1 MTQNLLVQRFK
12 SAKRELTALK
22 TTHPRGI
29 GNLKIYKETVT
40 FTASG
45 GSFKD
50 AVITVTFSQNF
61 AAYPFVYILG
71 YGADIDGKYYFSMK
85 PKTINYTN
93 NGYTA
98 VFEAEAI
105 YYPAW
110 VPNKFEVY
118 STSPATSINYQWV

>member
-1 MTQNLLVQRFK
+1 MIQNLLVQRFK

-29 GNLKIYKETVT
+29 GNLKIYKETIT
-40 FTASG
+40 FTAPSL
-45 GSFKD
+45 SFPD

-71 YGADIDGKYYFSMK
+71 YGADIGGKYYFSMK

-98 VFEAEAI
+98 VFEADAV
-105 YYPAW
+105 YYPSL

>member
-29 GNLKIYKETVT
+29 GNLKIYKETIT

-61 AAYPFVYILG
+61 AAYPFVCILG
-71 YGADIDGKYYFSMK
+71 YGADLSGKYYISMDT
-85 PKTINYTN
+85 KTINYTN

-98 VFEAEAI
+98 VFEAAAI
-105 YYPAW
+105 YYPEL
-110 VPNKFEVY
+110 VPNRFDVY
-118 STSPATSINYQWV
+118 STSPMTSITYTWT

>member
-22 TTHPRGI
+22 TIHPRGI
-29 GNLKIYKETVT
+29 GNLKIYKETIT

-45 GSFKD
+45 ESFKD
-50 AVITVTFSQNF
+50 AVITVNFSQNF

-71 YGADIDGKYYFSMK
+71 YGADLGGKYYTSMNT
-85 PKTINYTN
+85 KTINYTN

-98 VFEAEAI
+98 VFEAKAI

-110 VPNKFEVY
+110 VPNKFEVC
-118 STSPATSINYQWV
+118 STSPAISINYQWV

>member
-29 GNLKIYKETVT
+29 GNLKIYKETIT

-71 YGADIDGKYYFSMK
+71 YGADLSGKYYISMDT
-85 PKTINYTN
+85 KTINYTN

-98 VFEAEAI
+98 VFEAAAI
-105 YYPAW
+105 YYPEL
-110 VPNKFEVY
+110 VPNRFDVY
-118 STSPATSINYQWV
+118 STSPMTSITYTWT

>member
-29 GNLKIYKETVT
+29 GNLKIYKEIIT

-71 YGADIDGKYYFSMK
+71 YGADVSGKYYISMDT
-85 PKTINYTN
+85 KTINYAN

-98 VFEAEAI
+98 VFEAAAI
-105 YYPAW
+105 YYPEL
-110 VPNKFEVY
+110 VPNRFDVY
-118 STSPATSINYQWV
+118 STSPATSITYEWV